1 MNDFLRY
8 VLYELENSLVLVM
21 LAGIL
26 AIAVITIVYLVFKKK
41 HGKEK
46 KFPWGKIVLSLI
58 LAGYLLIVVY
68 ATLLRGH
75 STFI

>member
-41 HGKEK
+41 HG
-46 KFPWGKIVLSLI
+46 
-58 LAGYLLIVVY
+58 
-68 ATLLRGH
+68 
-75 STFI
+75 

>member
-46 KFPWGKIVLSLI
+46 KFPWGKIMLSLI